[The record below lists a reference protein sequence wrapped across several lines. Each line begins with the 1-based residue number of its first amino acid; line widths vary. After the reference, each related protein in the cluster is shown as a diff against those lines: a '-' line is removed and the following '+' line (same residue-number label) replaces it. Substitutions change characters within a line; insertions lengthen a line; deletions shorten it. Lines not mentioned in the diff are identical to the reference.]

1 MSILYYFNSLISAI
15 ESIVMKTPQDR
26 IEELRALI
34 RTYDAAYYGR
44 GQSLVSD
51 QQYDSLYREL
61 VDLENTYPQLISTD
75 SPTQRVGNDLVKEFP
90 KVTHSIPMMSIDNT
104 YSEEELREW
113 VERITKSL
121 PNEKLC
127 FVGELKVDG
136 VAVSLMFENQKLFR
150 GATRGNG
157 TVGDEVTANIRTIR
171 GIPLSVDYEF
181 PFEVRGEVYMTYD
194 AFSALNQ
201 SIIENGHKPM
211 QNPRNTTAG
220 TLKLQDSKE
229 VAHRNLSF
237 AAYSLLSDT
246 YKSSHHN
253 NLEFLIEKGFPTVVH
268 SPLLHSVDQ
277 LIDFCHHWENKRH
290 QLPFPVDGVVIK
302 VDSFSHQQDLG
313 TTAKSPRWVIAFKY
327 QPERAITQVE
337 KIDEN
342 VGRTGVVTPIA
353 RLSPVFLAGTTIKN
367 ATLHNYDEIN
377 RLGLQSL
384 DYVEI
389 EKGGEIIPKVVK
401 VIPDKRPIESKP
413 FSPPTHCPSC
423 GSLLSKLEGE
433 VALRC
438 FNSSC
443 PAQAQAALEHFV
455 SRTAMDI
462 RHIGPALIHNLLEH
476 GLVKSISDL
485 YNLTPENLMTL
496 ARMGEKSA
504 YNVFGSIEKSK
515 LNSLDKLIHGLGIRM
530 IGAQTA
536 KILASNINDISDLFS
551 MSPEELSHIETI
563 GPTMAQSIRYYFDR
577 EENKQLIEKLKS
589 SEVNTKGTKKSLMEG
604 PLTGKTF
611 VLTGALNSF
620 TREEASK
627 KIESLGGKV
636 SSSVSKKTD
645 YVVAGEEAGSKLAK
659 AEKLGVKVI
668 DESAFLDLLE
678 NLTV

>member
-1 MSILYYFNSLISAI
+1 
-15 ESIVMKTPQDR
+15 MKSPQER

-44 GQSLVSD
+44 GESLISD

-61 VDLENTYPQLISTD
+61 VDLENAYPQLKSAD
-75 SPTQRVGNDLVKEFP
+75 SPTQRVGSDLVKEFP
-90 KVTHSIPMMSIDNT
+90 KVAHRIPMMSIDNT

-113 VERITKSL
+113 VERITRSL

-136 VAVSLMFENQKLFR
+136 VAISLIYENKKLVR
-150 GATRGNG
+150 GVTRGNG
-157 TVGDEVTANIRTIR
+157 TIGDEVTANVRTIR
-171 GIPLSVDYEF
+171 AIPLSVNFEL

-201 SIIENGHKPM
+201 SIIESGHKPM

-229 VAHRNLSF
+229 VARRNLSF
-237 AAYSLLSDT
+237 AAYSLISDT
-246 YKSSHHN
+246 YKTSHHN
-253 NLEFLIEKGFPTVVH
+253 NLKFLSEKGFPTVIH
-268 SPLLHSVDQ
+268 SPVLNSIDQ
-277 LIDFCHHWENKRH
+277 LIDFCHYWEKKRH
-290 QLPFPVDGVVIK
+290 ELPFPVDGVVIK
-302 VDSFSHQQDLG
+302 VNSFSHQQDLG

-327 QPERAITQVE
+327 QPEKAITQVE

-353 RLSPVFLAGTTIKN
+353 RLTPVFLAGTTIKN
-367 ATLHNYDEIN
+367 ATLHNYDEIK
-377 RLGLQSL
+377 RLGLQTL

-401 VIPDKRPIESKP
+401 VLLEKRPAESKP

-423 GSLLSKLEGE
+423 GSILGRLEGE

-443 PAQAQAALEHFV
+443 PAQIQAALEHFV
-455 SRTAMDI
+455 SRNAMDI
-462 RHIGPALIHNLLEH
+462 RHVGPALIQNLLEH
-476 GLVKSISDL
+476 GLIKSVSDL
-485 YNLTPENLMTL
+485 YTLTPEKLMTL
-496 ARMGEKSA
+496 ARIGEKTA
-504 YNVFGSIEKSK
+504 HNVCDSIKKSK
-515 LNSLDKLIHGLGIRM
+515 YNSLDKLIHGLGIRM

-536 KILASNINDISDLFS
+536 KILASNINDISDLFN
-551 MSPEELSHIETI
+551 MSTEELSHIETI
-563 GPTMAQSIRYYFDR
+563 GPTMAQSIRLYFDR
-577 EENKQLIEKLKS
+577 KENQHLIDQLKS
-589 SEVNTKGTKKSLMEG
+589 SGVNTKGIKKTSTEG
-604 PLTGKTF
+604 PLSGKTF
-611 VLTGALNSF
+611 VLTGTLSSY
-620 TREEASK
+620 TREEASE

-645 YVVAGEEAGSKLAK
+645 YVVAGDEAGSKLAK
-659 AEKLGVKVI
+659 AEKLGVMVI
-668 DESAFLDLLE
+668 DESAFLDLLK
-678 NLTV
+678 NLTA

>member
-1 MSILYYFNSLISAI
+1 
-15 ESIVMKTPQDR
+15 MKTPQDR
-26 IEELRALI
+26 VEELRALI

-44 GQSLVSD
+44 GESLISD

-61 VDLENTYPQLISTD
+61 VDLENAYPQLKCAD
-75 SPTQRVGNDLVKEFP
+75 SPTQRVGSDLVKEFP

-113 VERITKSL
+113 VVRITRSL
-121 PNEKLC
+121 PNERLC

-136 VAVSLMFENQKLFR
+136 VAISLIYQNKKLVR

-157 TVGDEVTANIRTIR
+157 TIGDEVTANVRTIR
-171 GIPLSVDYEF
+171 GIPLSVDFEL

-194 AFSALNQ
+194 AFSTLNQ
-201 SIIENGHKPM
+201 SIIESGQKPM

-229 VAHRNLSF
+229 VARRHLSF

-246 YKSSHHN
+246 YRTSHN
-253 NLEFLIEKGFPTVVH
+253 SNLKFLSDMGFPTVIH
-268 SPLLHSVDQ
+268 SPILHSIDQ
-277 LIDFCHHWENKRH
+277 LIEFCHYWEKKRH
-290 QLPFPVDGVVIK
+290 DLPFPVDGVVIK
-302 VDSFSHQQDLG
+302 VDSFSHQHDLG

-327 QPERAITQVE
+327 QPEKAITQVE

-353 RLSPVFLAGTTIKN
+353 RLTPVFLAGTTIKN
-367 ATLHNYDEIN
+367 ATLHNYDEIK
-377 RLGLQSL
+377 RLGLQTL

-389 EKGGEIIPKVVK
+389 EKGGEIIPKVVR
-401 VIPDKRPIESKP
+401 VIPEKRPIESKP

-423 GSLLSKLEGE
+423 GSVLGKIEGE

-443 PAQAQAALEHFV
+443 PAQIQAALEHFV

-462 RHIGPALIHNLLEH
+462 RHLGPALIRHLLEH
-476 GLVKSISDL
+476 HLVQSVSDL
-485 YNLTPENLMTL
+485 YTLTPEKLMSL

-504 YNVFGSIEKSK
+504 HNVYDSIEKSK
-515 LNSLDKLIHGLGIRM
+515 NNSLDKLIHGLGIRM

-536 KILASNINDISDLFS
+536 KILASKVNDISDLFS
-551 MSPEELSHIETI
+551 MSIEELSRIEMI
-563 GPTMAQSIRYYFDR
+563 GPTMAQSIRLYFDR
-577 EENKQLIEKLKS
+577 EENQQLINQLKS
-589 SEVNTKGTKKSLMEG
+589 SGVNTKGTGKSSAEG
-604 PLTGKTF
+604 PLKGKIF
-611 VLTGALNSF
+611 VLTGTLSSF
-620 TREEASK
+620 TREEASE

-645 YVVAGEEAGSKLAK
+645 YVVAGEEAGSKLEK

-668 DESAFLDLLE
+668 DESAFLQLLK
-678 NLTV
+678 NPLAV

>member
-1 MSILYYFNSLISAI
+1 
-15 ESIVMKTPQDR
+15 MKLPQDR

-44 GQSLVSD
+44 GESLISD

-61 VDLENTYPQLISTD
+61 VDLENAYPQLKSAD
-75 SPTQRVGNDLVKEFP
+75 SPTQRVGSDLVKEFP
-90 KVTHSIPMMSIDNT
+90 KVTHRIPMMSIDNT

-113 VERITKSL
+113 VERITRSL
-121 PNEKLC
+121 PDKKLC

-136 VAVSLMFENQKLFR
+136 VAISLIYENKRLVR

-157 TVGDEVTANIRTIR
+157 TVGDEVTSNVRTIR
-171 GIPLSVDYEF
+171 GIPLSVDFEE

-194 AFSALNQ
+194 AFSKLNQ
-201 SIIENGHKPM
+201 SIVESGHKPM

-229 VAHRNLSF
+229 VARRNLSF

-246 YKSSHHN
+246 YKFSHHS
-253 NLEFLIEKGFPTVVH
+253 NLEFLSEKGFPTVIH
-268 SPLLHSVDQ
+268 SPVLHSIDQ
-277 LIDFCHHWENKRH
+277 LIDFCDNWEKKRH
-290 QLPFPVDGVVIK
+290 ELPFPVDGVVIK

-327 QPERAITQVE
+327 QPEKAITQVE

-353 RLSPVFLAGTTIKN
+353 RLTPVFLAGTTIRN
-367 ATLHNYDEIN
+367 ATLHNYDEIK
-377 RLGLQSL
+377 RLGLQTL

-401 VIPDKRPIESKP
+401 VIPEKRPADSKP

-423 GSLLSKLEGE
+423 GSVLGRLEGE

-443 PAQAQAALEHFV
+443 PAQVQASLEHFV
-455 SRTAMDI
+455 SRNAMDI
-462 RHIGPALIHNLLEH
+462 RHVGPALIQNLLEH
-476 GLVKSISDL
+476 GLVKSVSDL
-485 YNLTPENLMTL
+485 YTLTPEKLMTL
-496 ARMGEKSA
+496 ARIGEKTA
-504 YNVFGSIEKSK
+504 HNVYDSIEKSK
-515 LNSLDKLIHGLGIRM
+515 HNSLDKLIHGLGIRM

-536 KILASNINDISDLFS
+536 RILASNINDISDLFN
-551 MSPEELSHIETI
+551 MSTEELSRIETI
-563 GPTMAQSIRYYFDR
+563 GPTMAQSIRLYFDR
-577 EENKQLIEKLKS
+577 VENQQLIDQLKS
-589 SEVNTKGTKKSLMEG
+589 SGVNTSGIKKTLMSG
-604 PLTGKTF
+604 PLSGKTF
-611 VLTGALNSF
+611 VLTGTLSSF

-627 KIESLGGKV
+627 KIEALGGKV

-645 YVVAGEEAGSKLAK
+645 YVVAGEEAGSKLVK
-659 AEKLGVKVI
+659 AENLGVKVI
-668 DESAFLDLLE
+668 DESAFLSILKDL
-678 NLTV
+678 NA

>member
-1 MSILYYFNSLISAI
+1 
-15 ESIVMKTPQDR
+15 MKSPQER

-44 GQSLVSD
+44 GESLISD

-61 VDLENTYPQLISTD
+61 VDLENAYPQLKSAD
-75 SPTQRVGNDLVKEFP
+75 SPTQRVGSDLVKEFP
-90 KVTHSIPMMSIDNT
+90 KVAHRIPMMSIDNT

-113 VERITKSL
+113 VERITRSL

-136 VAVSLMFENQKLFR
+136 VAISLIYENKKMVR
-150 GATRGNG
+150 GVTRGNG
-157 TVGDEVTANIRTIR
+157 TIGDEVTANVRTIR
-171 GIPLSVDYEF
+171 AIPLSVNFEL

-201 SIIENGHKPM
+201 SIIESGHKPM

-229 VAHRNLSF
+229 VARRNLSF
-237 AAYSLLSDT
+237 AAYSLISDT
-246 YKSSHHN
+246 YKTSHHN
-253 NLEFLIEKGFPTVVH
+253 NLKFLSEKGFPTVIH
-268 SPLLHSVDQ
+268 SPVLNSIDQ
-277 LIDFCHHWENKRH
+277 LIDFCHYWEKKRH
-290 QLPFPVDGVVIK
+290 ELPFPVDGVVIK
-302 VDSFSHQQDLG
+302 VNSFSHQQDLG

-327 QPERAITQVE
+327 QPEKAITQVE

-353 RLSPVFLAGTTIKN
+353 RLTPVFLAGTTIKN
-367 ATLHNYDEIN
+367 ATLHNYDEIK
-377 RLGLQSL
+377 RLGLQTL

-401 VIPDKRPIESKP
+401 VLLEKRPAESKP

-423 GSLLSKLEGE
+423 GSILGRLEGE

-443 PAQAQAALEHFV
+443 PAQIQAALEHFV
-455 SRTAMDI
+455 SRSAMDI
-462 RHIGPALIHNLLEH
+462 RHVGPALIQNLLEH
-476 GLVKSISDL
+476 GLIKSVSDL
-485 YNLTPENLMTL
+485 YTLTPEKLMTL
-496 ARMGEKSA
+496 ARIGEKTA
-504 YNVFGSIEKSK
+504 HNVCDSIKKSK
-515 LNSLDKLIHGLGIRM
+515 YNSLDKLIHGLGIRM

-536 KILASNINDISDLFS
+536 KILASNINDISDLFN
-551 MSPEELSHIETI
+551 MSTEELSHIETI
-563 GPTMAQSIRYYFDR
+563 GPTMAQSIRLYFDR
-577 EENKQLIEKLKS
+577 KENQHLIDQLKS
-589 SEVNTKGTKKSLMEG
+589 SGVNTKGIKKTSTEG
-604 PLTGKTF
+604 PLSGKTF
-611 VLTGALNSF
+611 VLTGTLSSY
-620 TREEASK
+620 TREEASE

-645 YVVAGEEAGSKLAK
+645 YVVAGDEAGSKLAK
-659 AEKLGVKVI
+659 AEKLGVMVI
-668 DESAFLDLLE
+668 DESAFLDLLK
-678 NLTV
+678 NLTA